1 MNHHRMHPTQVDILV
16 VDDTATNLSLLTQ
29 LLSTQGYKVRV
40 ARNGGFALRSASSS
54 PPTLILLDIMMPDM
68 DGYQVCEALKRNP
81 DTQDV
86 PVIFLSASDEVLD
99 KIQAFGVGGVDYITK
114 PFESVEVLARIEN
127 QLRLRSLQLQLQ
139 TQNQHLLAEIEK
151 RKATETSLDRSSTLL
166 WGILNSSLDGISA
179 LESVRD
185 AQGNIIDFRWLLA
198 NPVATQWANTGNLKG
213 KFLLEELPGLSHS
226 GLFEWY
232 ISVVETGETIQK
244 EIYYTHEG
252 MEEWFEIMLVKLG
265 DGLTA
270 TFRNITQR
278 KAIEI
283 ALEKTNLELENQA
296 NLDGLTQIAN
306 RRRFDQYLNKE
317 WRRMRREQ
325 QPLSLILCD
334 VDYFKLYND
343 SYGHQAGD
351 RCLIEVAK
359 TLEKSLK
366 RPADLVARYGGEEF
380 AIILPNTHLN
390 GAVNVAEDIR
400 QAIHERYISH
410 EYSQVRN
417 YITLS
422 LGISSIIPSRGDSP
436 EILISYTDRALYQA
450 KQKGRDRLEYID
462 VSTSSSTI
470 IKGVS

>member
-40 ARNGGFALRSASSS
+40 ARNGGFALRSAASS

-68 DGYQVCEALKRNP
+68 DGYQVCEALKRSP
-81 DTQDV
+81 DTQDI

-139 TQNQHLLAEIEK
+139 QQNRHLLAEIEK

-166 WGILNSSLDGISA
+166 WGILNSSLDGIAA

-198 NPVATQWANTGNLKG
+198 NPVATQWVNKGNLKG

-232 ISVVETGETIQK
+232 ISVVETGETIQR

-283 ALEKTNLELENQA
+283 ALETTNLELENQA

-306 RRRFDQYLNKE
+306 RRRFDQYLSKE
-317 WRRMRREQ
+317 WRRTRREQ

-359 TLEKSLK
+359 TLEQSLK

-400 QAIHERYISH
+400 QAIHQRYISH
-410 EYSQVRN
+410 EYSQVSS

-436 EILISYTDRALYQA
+436 EILISYADRALYQA

-462 VSTSSSTI
+462 ISSSSSTI
-470 IKGVS
+470 IKGVG